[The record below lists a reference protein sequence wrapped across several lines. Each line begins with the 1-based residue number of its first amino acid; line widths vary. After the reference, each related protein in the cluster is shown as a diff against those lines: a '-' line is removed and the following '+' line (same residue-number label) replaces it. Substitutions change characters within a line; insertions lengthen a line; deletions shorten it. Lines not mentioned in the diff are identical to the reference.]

1 MPEQFTITGT
11 VRVGDGLDFAG
22 VRVVAYD
29 RDLPSRERRGGAGP
43 QLLGDGVVDTD
54 GRFSIEV
61 DAARFLE
68 GEGDPAAGLV
78 TRRVGG
84 PSPDVTF
91 RVLDNADHELVLRM
105 VTAAGRD
112 VRPDEILFN
121 APSPLEVVLTVEAPP
136 DPGRDDAVSEY
147 EVLTARIAPVTG
159 DLSPAD
165 LADDDLEFL
174 VHELGLDQS
183 REDRDRLGFLR
194 AAEFLGRLEG
204 VAAAPFYGWARTGIP
219 DLWGQLPSL
228 DDPDRRDAF
237 LKSLLNGLAATDP
250 GVLGDALR
258 RAAEQRIIPSGFGD
272 RADAL
277 SQLVRRRTRAA
288 VTVRVRLLS
297 AADGARLAG
306 YTAGVF
312 DDGDAGRDL
321 GEHLTDA
328 RGDLGVT
335 YYAEPTEVAAPRPL
349 RWQISGPGLATP
361 VDVAAPVTPPT
372 ADETEIGDG
381 ADAAAGVIRVPM
393 PAAAP
398 SVRALAADGHVQ
410 LSAATLERLDTAG
423 IGSYADIRRGG
434 GLAGVPALADA
445 DPNEVRRLDALTELD
460 RLTADPVEASALLA
474 LGYDSVIAI
483 ADTPWNTFLTAV
495 APQPEGQ
502 GVDHQHGEGGQ
513 FLSYERA
520 VKLRAAAQAQA
531 GALDILLAGIA
542 SDLANGFSL

>member
-29 RDLPSRERRGGAGP
+29 RDLPSRERRGGMGP
-43 QLLGDGVVDTD
+43 QLLGDGVVDAD

-78 TRRVGG
+78 VRRVGG
-84 PSPDVTF
+84 PGPDVTF
-91 RVLDNADHELVLRM
+91 RVVDRAGNELELRM
-105 VTAAGRD
+105 VTAAGQD
-112 VRPDEILFN
+112 VRPEQILFN
-121 APSPLEVVLTVEAPP
+121 ATSPLEVVLTVEAPP
-136 DPGRDDAVSEY
+136 DPGHDGAVSEY
-147 EVLTARIAPVTG
+147 ETLKARIAPVAG
-159 DLSPAD
+159 DLSLAD

-183 REDRDRLGFLR
+183 PEDRDRLGFLR
-194 AAEFLGRLEG
+194 AAEFLGRVEG
-204 VAAAPFYGWARTGIP
+204 VAAPAFYGWARMGVP
-219 DLWGQLPSL
+219 DLWPQLPSL
-228 DDPDRRDAF
+228 DDPDRRDTF
-237 LKSLLNGLAATDP
+237 FGDLLDGFAATD
-250 GVLGDALR
+250 GAALGDALR
-258 RAAEQRIIPSGFGD
+258 HAAEHRIIPAGFGE

-277 SQLVRRRTRAA
+277 SRLVRRRTRAA
-288 VTVRVRLLS
+288 VTARVRLLS

-306 YTAGVF
+306 YTAAVF
-312 DDGDAGRDL
+312 DDGDEGRDL

-335 YYAEPTEVAAPRPL
+335 YYADPKEVAASRPL

-361 VDVAAPVTPPT
+361 VDVTAPVTPPT
-372 ADETEIGDG
+372 ADETETGDG
-381 ADAAAGVIRVPM
+381 ADAAAAVIRVPM

-410 LSAATLERLDTAG
+410 LSAATLDRLDTAG

-483 ADTPWNTFLTAV
+483 ADTPWNTFLTAA

-502 GVDHQHGEGGQ
+502 GADHQEGEGRQ

-542 SDLANGFSL
+542 ADLANGFSL